1 MKAIC
6 YRQYGGPEVLKI
18 ENMPMPKP
26 KDNQVLIKVM
36 AAEITKGDC
45 ELRSFQFPVKWFSW
59 ALRLVWG
66 IRKPRRPILGG
77 YFSGEIVELGSKVER
92 FSVGDRVFGSCGLSM
107 GAYGSYL
114 CLNGSNTISKFAS
127 EIPWEQAAAT
137 PLGGLNALHFINK
150 GKIRPGTKLL
160 VNGAGGSIGTFAI
173 QIAKLRGAAVTAV
186 DASHKKEMLMSL
198 GVERF
203 IDYQKEDFHS
213 AGQWDVILDM
223 VASTDLRHCL
233 ESLNEGG
240 RYITANPNLSKMLF
254 TSRLTKKSNKKVIFS
269 FAEESQEELDSL
281 AKMLSGGQIKAIVDR
296 CFAPENIIEAHRM
309 VESEARLG
317 TLVLIH

>member
-1 MKAIC
+1 MLGADHAIN
-6 YRQYGGPEVLKI
+6 YKSSDFVEDVKT
-18 ENMPMPKP
+18 
-26 KDNQVLIKVM
+26 
-36 AAEITKGDC
+36 ITEG
-45 ELRSFQFPVKWFSW
+45 
-59 ALRLVWG
+59 
-66 IRKPRRPILGG
+66 
-77 YFSGEIVELGSKVER
+77 
-92 FSVGDRVFGSCGLSM
+92 
-107 GAYGSYL
+107 
-114 CLNGSNTISKFAS
+114 
-127 EIPWEQAAAT
+127 
-137 PLGGLNALHFINK
+137 
-150 GKIRPGTKLL
+150 
-160 VNGAGGSIGTFAI
+160 
-173 QIAKLRGAAVTAV
+173 RGV
-186 DASHKKEMLMSL
+186 
-198 GVERF
+198 
-203 IDYQKEDFHS
+203 
-213 AGQWDVILDM
+213 DVILDM